1 MLEVKTQH
9 EIGLIKF
16 NYEEI
21 KSNLEVELKKY
32 DVVITE
38 DSIKEGKKLKATL
51 NEVKKQVDDER
62 KRIKNEYCK
71 PLTEFENQVKDLCS
85 MLDAGYKKLDDQ
97 IKKFEEAKK
106 EERKQEIQEEYSSFD
121 ISKLIPFEKIFNPK
135 WLNTKCSKKA
145 CTEEL
150 LAKVNRIKNDMTMIK
165 CFMPQDKG
173 DAKQVQNLYLET
185 LDIGLAKAK
194 SDELI
199 ALRKQAQEE
208 EVKQAPQEEIV
219 AHVIEKNTFKEE
231 FNKDI
236 NKVLESTFDRPVSV
250 KPTRKVVTS
259 ILSGP
264 VEFFDEM
271 NKLIKKY
278 NVQCQVISKEVF

>member
-38 DSIKEGKKLKATL
+38 DSIKEGKELKATL
-51 NEVKKQVDDER
+51 NKVKKQVDDER

-71 PLTEFENQVKDLCS
+71 PLTKFENQVKDLCS

-97 IKKFEEAKK
+97 IKNFEEAKK
-106 EERKQEIQEEYSSFD
+106 EERKQEIEKEYSSFD
-121 ISKLIPFEKIFNPK
+121 ISKLVPFEKIFNPK
-135 WLNTKCSKKA
+135 WLNTNCSKKA

-185 LDIGLAKAK
+185 LDIGLAKSK

-219 AHVIEKNTFKEE
+219 APATEKDDFKQTFE
-231 FNKDI
+231 
-236 NKVLESTFDRPVSV
+236 NKVAKALEQSFDKTKMKRVNAIMTGSF
-250 KPTRKVVTS
+250 
-259 ILSGP
+259 
-264 VEFFDEM
+264 EFFDEM
-271 NKLIKKY
+271 NALVKKY
-278 NVQCQVISKEVF
+278 KAECKVISKEVI